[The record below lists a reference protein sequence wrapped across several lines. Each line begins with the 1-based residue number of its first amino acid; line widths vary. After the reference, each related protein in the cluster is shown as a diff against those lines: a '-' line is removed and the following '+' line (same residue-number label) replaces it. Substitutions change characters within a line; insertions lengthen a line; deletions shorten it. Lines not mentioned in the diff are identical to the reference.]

1 MIMSAAKTLAELS
14 PTRKDKTA
22 SLLPP
27 IADSRKIASLVA
39 EGVAHRAIKDGIA
52 GVPDHKTFR
61 DELDACLWNP
71 VYVPYERI

>member
-1 MIMSAAKTLAELS
+1 MIMTAAKTLAELS

-27 IADSRKIASLVA
+27 IAESRKIALLVA
-39 EGVAHRAIKDGIA
+39 EGVAHRAIKDGLA
-52 GVPDHKTFR
+52 GVPDHKSFK
-61 DELDACLWNP
+61 DELSASLWSP